1 MHLHK
6 LVEPKS
12 LLLLKNS
19 KQCVKWI
26 CPLKLP
32 VCAYAPVLRFTLS
45 DTVILFEF
53 SIVAASEPFKV

>member
-12 LLLLKNS
+12 LLLK

-26 CPLKLP
+26 CPLKT
-32 VCAYAPVLRFTLS
+32 VCAYVPVLIFTIS
-45 DTVILFEF
+45 DTVILFDF
-53 SIVAASEPFKV
+53 SIVAASELFKV